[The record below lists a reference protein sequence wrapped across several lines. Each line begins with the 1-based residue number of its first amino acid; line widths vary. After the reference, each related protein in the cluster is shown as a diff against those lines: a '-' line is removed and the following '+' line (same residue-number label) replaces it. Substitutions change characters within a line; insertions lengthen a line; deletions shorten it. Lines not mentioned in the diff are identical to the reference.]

1 MAQLEE
7 ATKAGP
13 GKIAF
18 FDQLRRDF
26 WIFKVK
32 ECFENVPSSFWWNL
46 ETFGQP
52 GEKISVILHQRVCGI
67 FTRRAG
73 RCGVQSR
80 RSAGIHRRNK
90 EFPGACDSHHTVDR
104 DAAWALRSP
113 EVGASEHQTSSA
125 ARALRNPE
133 ERSSSNAKPEADLLV
148 KNVIAA
154 RRTCSVARPSQYIPF
169 ELLVTRELTRGTIG
183 V

>member
-1 MAQLEE
+1 MCRGWKVVGAQYTVLPNLAQLEE

-67 FTRRAG
+67 FHPEEG
-73 RCGVQSR
+73 GPV
-80 RSAGIHRRNK
+80 RS
-90 EFPGACDSHHTVDR
+90 
-104 DAAWALRSP
+104 
-113 EVGASEHQTSSA
+113 SE
-125 ARALRNPE
+125 PE
-133 ERSSSNAKPEADLLV
+133 ERGHSSEEQRIPG
-148 KNVIAA
+148 
-154 RRTCSVARPSQYIPF
+154 SV
-169 ELLVTRELTRGTIG
+169 
-183 V
+183 